1 MVENRGIPAS
11 QGGTDTS
18 STEVKFR
25 CCSKKCTV
33 YVCVRCFATYH
44 ISCGARFKFTELDG
58 NKVICCRSQSD
69 GDGGS
74 GGSSTGG
81 AAQTADITPVDSD
94 ERFVMQITLLKKL
107 VDEISDKNTILKD
120 CNDLLKDKIKLM
132 EREMK
137 AHREINSSCAG
148 NEAERE
154 RMPEASGDVA
164 DRVVGGIKQSEASL
178 SGSDGV
184 EVGDPALGN
193 GGCTQPKTVSDSV
206 HVNVQDG
213 WQTVERKRRQTK
225 DKNRRVM
232 GSGSSFKIEG
242 VPRRTWLFVGR
253 LKPDVTEDHLSDHVK
268 TVLSDEDVTCVK
280 MNTRGRSQC
289 FRVGVNIR
297 HREVLLKASNWPVGV
312 LVEPYLFFRGSGQAS
327 PASSRSPLQY
337 SANQQCEGR

>member
-1 MVENRGIPAS
+1 MVENKGIPAS

-18 STEVKFR
+18 STDVKFR

-58 NKVICCRSQSD
+58 NKVICCPSQSD

-74 GGSSTGG
+74 GGSSSGV

-94 ERFVMQITLLKKL
+94 DRFVMQITLLKKL

-120 CNDLLKDKIKLM
+120 CNDLLRDKIKLM

-148 NEAERE
+148 NEVERE

-164 DRVVGGIKQSEASL
+164 DVADRVV
-178 SGSDGV
+178 
-184 EVGDPALGN
+184 DPAPGN
-193 GGCTQPKTVSDSV
+193 GECTQPETVSDSV
-206 HVNVQDG
+206 HDNVQNS
-213 WQTVERKRRQTK
+213 WRTVERKRRQTK

-297 HREVLLKASNWPVGV
+297 HREVLLEASNWPVGV

-327 PASSRSPLQY
+327 AANSRSPLQY
-337 SANQQCEGR
+337 STNQQCEGK